1 MHCWTVK
8 RIATSIRTYENM
20 PVSQQHLTEIQILS
34 MRVLSF
40 HKIFSMSVQLIEY
53 QDGSLMVEGV
63 SV

>member
-1 MHCWTVK
+1 
-8 RIATSIRTYENM
+8 M

-63 SV
+63 SVWHSTRNRADYINVKA